1 MDTDGFIFNI
11 KTEDSHVDI
20 AKYVERRFDTSN
32 YELERPLPR
41 GKNKKLL
48 D

>member
-1 MDTDGFIFNI
+1 MDTGGFIFNI
-11 KTEDSHVDI
+11 KTEDSYVDI
-20 AKYVERRFDTSN
+20 AKYVETRFDISN